1 MIFDYSKFP
10 YNNDNIIEIF
20 SINNKLNIYL
30 RDNIEEVLKD
40 YSNPYLEPFKPK
52 GGYEFTDKSN
62 YNEGIGIYHSHL
74 TKLEGK
80 LWVLIWYF
88 KENKNNYYDI
98 IFELII
104 HPTDDYNQVLND
116 IKNDI
121 KNDNLTINPNNWKN
135 FSEKLRIIRF
145 NDIAYLQSQ

>member
-1 MIFDYSKFP
+1 
-10 YNNDNIIEIF
+10 
-20 SINNKLNIYL
+20 
-30 RDNIEEVLKD
+30 
-40 YSNPYLEPFKPK
+40 
-52 GGYEFTDKSN
+52 
-62 YNEGIGIYHSHL
+62 
-74 TKLEGK
+74 LEGK

-116 IKNDI
+116 IKND
-121 KNDNLTINPNNWKN
+121 NLTINPNNWKN

-145 NDIAYLQSQ
+145 NDFVYLQSQ